1 MSHLPQPST
10 SSALAVLGRRVVTGL
25 VLVAVALLALK
36 VVVGAVIGMV
46 TTLLTI
52 AAIVGLIVGGVWIS
66 RRL

>member
-36 VVVGAVIGMV
+36 FIVGAVIGLI
-46 TTLLTI
+46 TTVLTLVAI
-52 AAIVGLIVGGVWIS
+52 AGLIIGGIWIS